1 MYILWQATL
10 GLVHMVSAFIKV
22 VKSLYATYIGMLH
35 SYIASENLL
44 IRFGKGN
51 ELTRFTNLT

>member
-1 MYILWQATL
+1 MYILWSTL

-22 VKSLYATYIGMLH
+22 VKSLFATYIGMPH

-44 IRFGKGN
+44 IRFGRGN